1 MSEFPRRLRAPTLGR
16 HPGSISWGAVNIT
29 WKSLSLVHR
38 GAHLDFLYLCSAIN
52 GSIKDSPS
60 WAILVPF
67 LIAVLLEPFIVFSV
81 NRLSWR
87 SVWKGSERRRPD
99 RGQGL
104 LGKVFS
110 SLPRLSLLF
119 TAAVKTQEAL
129 ASHFGLHTAVFN
141 EWWAVSPKVWLIEP
155 LVDSSS
161 MGRFDGAGSYG
172 PDCPI
177 K

>member
-1 MSEFPRRLRAPTLGR
+1 MLPLQQLYRGGKEKMSAVKLR
-16 HPGSISWGAVNIT
+16 V
-29 WKSLSLVHR
+29 LS
-38 GAHLDFLYLCSAIN
+38 
-52 GSIKDSPS
+52 P
-60 WAILVPF
+60 
-67 LIAVLLEPFIVFSV
+67 VLFS

-141 EWWAVSPKVWLIEP
+141 E
-155 LVDSSS
+155 
-161 MGRFDGAGSYG
+161 
-172 PDCPI
+172 
-177 K
+177 